1 MAFVGI
7 DETTRNLL
15 REVRPMAMATLPAV
29 LDKFYQTIAKFPD
42 VQRMFPR
49 PVAHAKAAQ
58 LAHWDMI
65 LSARFDADYVRS
77 VTRIGETH
85 HRLGLEPRWYIGGYK
100 QLISGLIA
108 AIETGVTARFAGKAL
123 FEKKAAM
130 INAVVSAAML
140 DMDFATS
147 VYLDAGKREKRETLE
162 RLAGQFEQTIAQ
174 IVGRVGTTSQTQ
186 CRSRHLEIHRRP
198 DPNPV
203 RLRRIGLRASVGK
216 RAVGGGRRGG
226 NERFGL

>member
-1 MAFVGI
+1 VKFAPW
-7 DETTRNLL
+7 RWQ
-15 REVRPMAMATLPAV
+15 LPAV

-49 PVAHAKAAQ
+49 PEIVAHAKAAQ
-58 LAHWDMI
+58 LAHWD
-65 LSARFDADYVRS
+65 DPVRPL
-77 VTRIGETH
+77 RRRLCPLRH
-85 HRLGLEPRWYIGGYK
+85 AHRRNPSPSRPEPRWYIGGYK

-186 CRSRHLEIHRRP
+186 CRSRH
-198 DPNPV
+198 
-203 RLRRIGLRASVGK
+203 A
-216 RAVGGGRRGG
+216 
-226 NERFGL
+226 